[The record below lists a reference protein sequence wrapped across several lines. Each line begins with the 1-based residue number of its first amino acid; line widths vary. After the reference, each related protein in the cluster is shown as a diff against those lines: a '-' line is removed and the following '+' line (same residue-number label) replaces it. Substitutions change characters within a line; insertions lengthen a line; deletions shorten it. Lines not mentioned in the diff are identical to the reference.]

1 MDGVV
6 GVARPGCLA
15 LTSVGVA
22 SAARR
27 SQLGSAEPC
36 CSGCYPL
43 AICAERL
50 ADPPLSLRG
59 SWRCTR
65 MLCGPGD
72 TAMGDCVGPPP
83 SFLSLPDVWVVC
95 CHHAC
100 VFGAVSFPRGRV
112 VRGMMFGF
120 GDSMPPSPA
129 SVRLMEEMVIEYIVA
144 LVTKVCFVSYMF
156 ALVVALGA
164 AVSSFVSGPEALDVS
179 PVTSWGG
186 SLFASWR
193 RWHGAQSIMSEKR

>member
-6 GVARPGCLA
+6 GLARPSCLA
-15 LTSVGVA
+15 MTYVGMV

-27 SQLGSAEPC
+27 SQLGLAEPC
-36 CSGCYPL
+36 CSGCNPL
-43 AICAERL
+43 AIRAERL

-59 SWRCTR
+59 SWRCSR

-72 TAMGDCVGPPP
+72 TAIGDCVGPPP
-83 SFLSLPDVWVVC
+83 SFLSLLDIWVVYSD
-95 CHHAC
+95 HAC
-100 VFGAVSFPRGRV
+100 IFDAVYVPRGRV

-144 LVTKVCFVSYMF
+144 LVTKVCFCVIHVR
-156 ALVVALGA
+156 ACCRTLCCGCIV
-164 AVSSFVSGPEALDVS
+164 
-179 PVTSWGG
+179 
-186 SLFASWR
+186 R
-193 RWHGAQSIMSEKR
+193 I